1 MSALVASG
9 HVAPNAA
16 GLLAYLAEDSAAIKL
31 LSLQKIYDIVDVYWA
46 EICAYL
52 PLIEEISEDLAFPG
66 HELAAA
72 IASKCFYHLGE
83 LDEALKIAL
92 NSGKYLGI
100 LTIFFM
106 IKLTLTYSPSYY
118 Y

>member
-1 MSALVASG
+1 MSAMVASG
-9 HVAPNAA
+9 HVASNTA
-16 GLLAYLAEDSAAIKL
+16 GLLAYLSEESTAIKL
-31 LSLQKIYDIVDVYWA
+31 LTLQKLYEVVDVFWA

-52 PLIEEISEDLAFPG
+52 PLIEEISEDLSFPG

-92 NSGKYLGI
+92 NSGKYLG
-100 LTIFFM
+100 
-106 IKLTLTYSPSYY
+106 KY
-118 Y
+118 

>member
-1 MSALVASG
+1 MSAMVASG
-9 HVAPNAA
+9 HVASNAA

-100 LTIFFM
+100 FISYSVSDSVFLLT
-106 IKLTLTYSPSYY
+106 
-118 Y
+118 